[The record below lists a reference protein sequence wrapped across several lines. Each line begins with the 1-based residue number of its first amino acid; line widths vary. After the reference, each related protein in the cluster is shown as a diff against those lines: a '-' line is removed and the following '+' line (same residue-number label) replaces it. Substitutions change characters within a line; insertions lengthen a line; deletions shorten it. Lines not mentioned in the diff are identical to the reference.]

1 MNTCD
6 RFRPLLSSFAEG
18 EARPDEALGVASHL
32 ADCTACKIVLAR
44 ERRLH
49 EALDGLGDPVSV
61 DEEFARLVM
70 AALPVG
76 PPPRADRARRRGLEL
91 AGLLGVSS
99 VVGALAF
106 RVLDVA
112 VAAEPLRLTSHL
124 DLESGSGLLD
134 GLARIAGAVAVLIGG
149 IAAWLPAHRPFVG
162 GIAPGG
168 LGPWLAAGA
177 LVTAALFLAATT
189 WTVAGRP
196 RGSRHGAPVEA
207 GRPDDPRY

>member
-18 EARPDEALGVASHL
+18 EARPDEALGVARHL
-32 ADCTACKIVLAR
+32 AGCTACKIVLAR

-49 EALDGLGDPVSV
+49 EALDGLGDAVTV

-76 PPPRADRARRRGLEL
+76 PPPRADGARRRGLKL

-106 RVLDVA
+106 RVLHIA
-112 VAAEPLRLTSHL
+112 VAAEPLRLASRL
-124 DLESGSGLLD
+124 DFESGSGLLD
-134 GLARIAGAVAVLIGG
+134 GLARIVGAVAVLIGG
-149 IAAWLPAHRPFVG
+149 VAAGLPARLPFAG

-177 LVTAALFLAATT
+177 LLTVALFLAATT

-196 RGSRHGAPVEA
+196 RGSRQSAPVAA
-207 GRPDDPRY
+207 GQPDAPRY